1 MQTSICTD
9 LSSIPADDW
18 NALAGDQNPF
28 VQHAFLV
35 ALEKHNCVGEHW
47 SWLPQ
52 HILIHE
58 DGKLVGAMP
67 MYIKDNSYGEFVF
80 DWAWA
85 DAYERNGLP
94 YYPKLV
100 NSIPYTP
107 ATGPRLLAQTTEIK
121 KHLIDASIAQAK
133 KLNTSSMHWLFT
145 DKDDTALLSG
155 QGYMLREGVQF
166 HWENQ
171 DYGHFEDFLAT
182 LTSKKRKKIKR
193 ERRLVC
199 EADVE
204 IEYLNGHDATEEH
217 WVVFHQF
224 YTSTFESKYGYPTL
238 TLDFF
243 KALGQSMP
251 DQVLLVMA
259 KHEGKY
265 VAGAFNLKGKD
276 TLYGR
281 HWGCNQYF
289 HSLHFECC
297 YYAAIDY
304 CIRHGLKR
312 FEAGAQGEH
321 KLARGF
327 LPVATWSAH
336 WLSHPQFSDA
346 IRDFVE
352 KEQVAMNDYIETLE
366 EHSPYK
372 TG

>member
-1 MQTSICTD
+1 MQTSICSD
-9 LSSIPADDW
+9 LSEISADDW
-18 NALAGDQNPF
+18 NALAGDHNPF

-35 ALEKHNCVGEHW
+35 ALEKYHCVGDRW
-47 SWLPQ
+47 GWLPQ

-58 DGKLVGAMP
+58 NNNLVGAMP
-67 MYIKDNSYGEFVF
+67 MYLKNNSYGEFVF

-85 DAYERNGLP
+85 EAYQRHQLP

-107 ATGPRLLAQTTEIK
+107 ATGPRLLARTPAIK
-121 KHLIDASIAQAK
+121 KQLVATAIERAKQLDA
-133 KLNTSSMHWLFT
+133 SSMHWLFT
-145 DKDDTALLSG
+145 NSDDTALLSE

-166 HWENQ
+166 HWENN
-171 DYGHFEDFLAT
+171 DYVHFDDFLAT

-193 ERRLVC
+193 ERRLVR
-199 EADVE
+199 EANVE
-204 IEYLNGHDATEEH
+204 IECLNGHEIADEQ
-217 WVVFHQF
+217 WKIFHQF
-224 YTSTFESKYGYPTL
+224 YTSTFEVKSGYPTL
-238 TLDFF
+238 SLDFF
-243 KALGQSMP
+243 KALGQTMP
-251 DQVLLVMA
+251 DQVLLIMA
-259 KHEGKY
+259 KHENKY

-304 CIRHGLKR
+304 CIQHKLNR

-336 WLSHPQFSDA
+336 WLSHPQFSEA

-352 KEQVAMNDYIETLE
+352 REQVAMDDYIETLG